1 MQLLNRTAIVV
12 RAKSRYVDWANS
24 VREDGPKFTIEE
36 ARTNPGVYLVYPVV
50 EEDEAPSDKDLIDA
64 RATELFEAE
73 LARWTD
79 EEEKWPDTRTPHA
92 FRAWF
97 DVEVIGAVADVDED
111 EPISPM
117 SEDEAVEAAL
127 EHCAWCGEHLEE
139 NEVRLVEYLPG
150 EEDEVDPDARALPVE
165 IDDEHLAIAI
175 RPSEFEPVVEGYDE
189 DDEPDEEDDEEAED
203 EDEGDEDE
211 EEEGWVLA
219 CCSEQCREQ
228 LEEALGERAGAD
240 E

>member
-1 MQLLNRTAIVV
+1 M
-12 RAKSRYVDWANS
+12 DWANS
-24 VREDGPKFTIEE
+24 VRDEGPKFTIEE
-36 ARTNPGVYLVYPVV
+36 ARTNPGVYLVRPVV
-50 EEDEAPSDKDLIDA
+50 EDDESASDKDLIDA

-79 EEEKWPDTRTPHA
+79 EEEKWPDTRTAHA

-111 EPISPM
+111 EPIGPM

-127 EHCAWCGEHLEE
+127 EHCAWCGEHLED

-165 IDDEHLAIAI
+165 IDDEHLAIAV
-175 RPSEFEPVVEGYDE
+175 RPGEFEPVVEGYDE
-189 DDEPDEEDDEEAED
+189 DDEPDEEDEDE